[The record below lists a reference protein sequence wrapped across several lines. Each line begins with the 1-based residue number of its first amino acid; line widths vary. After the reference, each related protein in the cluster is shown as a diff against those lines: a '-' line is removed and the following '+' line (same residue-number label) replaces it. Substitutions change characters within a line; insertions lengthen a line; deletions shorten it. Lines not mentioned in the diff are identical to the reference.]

1 MNLKHVFKMPRAMKV
16 TGRTS
21 SITNAFVNS
30 IIPCVYPTKEE
41 VMRCLEI
48 LELDAEDLRCA
59 YCGDKFTEWDHFR
72 PIVTNKKPTGYISNI
87 YNLVPSCGKCNQSK
101 GSKNW
106 KEWMLSSAHL
116 SPKSRGISDLS
127 QKVQLLEKYEQ
138 WGNIDPV
145 DFEKLVDKNIWEKHW
160 ANCQTLHGIMKQS
173 QELAESIKKTIQQRY
188 K

>member
-1 MNLKHVFKMPRAMKV
+1 MSLKDVFKMPRAMKV

-41 VMRCLEI
+41 VMLCLEI

-59 YCGDKFTEWDHFR
+59 YCGDKSTEWDHFR

-106 KEWMLSSAHL
+106 KEWILSNARL
-116 SPKSRGISDLS
+116 SPKSRRIADLN
-127 QKVQLLEKYEQ
+127 QKVQLLERYEQ
-138 WGNIDPV
+138 WGSVKPV
-145 DFEKLVDKNIWEKHW
+145 DFEKLIDKDLWEKHW
-160 ANCQTLHGIMKQS
+160 NNCQSLHDAMKKS
-173 QELAESIKKTIQQRY
+173 QELAELIKKGLSS